1 MAALHDPRPPPQAR
15 GGALAALTSSP
26 GTSEQQGGGRDT
38 STLYVDRR
46 WIPRGFLAPPFC
58 CRLCRAPLAMS
69 VVGLCGVDFGAAL
82 ALFEKEYASGLAKR
96 QRDCLRQVVASNEPG

>member
-1 MAALHDPRPPPQAR
+1 
-15 GGALAALTSSP
+15 
-26 GTSEQQGGGRDT
+26 
-38 STLYVDRR
+38 
-46 WIPRGFLAPPFC
+46 
-58 CRLCRAPLAMS
+58 MS